1 MSLRCA
7 LRAWA
12 LFALL
17 GLAEAEDQ
25 TCCGPI
31 VPGKEWRARQSECA
45 KELALPV
52 RYVVVSH
59 TAGSSC
65 NTPALC
71 RQQAQNVHHYHAQ
84 NLGFCDVGYNFL
96 IGEDGL
102 VYEGRGWK
110 VKGDHAG
117 RAWNP
122 ISIGIT
128 FMGNYMERVPPPRA
142 IRAAQSL
149 LACGVAQGALMPN
162 YEVKGHRDVQ
172 QTLSPGDRLYELI
185 QEWPQY
191 RG

>member
-1 MSLRCA
+1 MWSEPHIA
-7 LRAWA
+7 G
-12 LFALL
+12 LL
-17 GLAEAEDQ
+17 PLD
-25 TCCGPI
+25 TSY
-31 VPGKEWRARQSECA
+31 VPGHAKCWDGNTATSGENLTRPDLKASKENPSQHRKFR
-45 KELALPV
+45 
-52 RYVVVSH
+52 R
-59 TAGSSC
+59 
-65 NTPALC
+65 
-71 RQQAQNVHHYHAQ
+71 
-84 NLGFCDVGYNFL
+84 FL